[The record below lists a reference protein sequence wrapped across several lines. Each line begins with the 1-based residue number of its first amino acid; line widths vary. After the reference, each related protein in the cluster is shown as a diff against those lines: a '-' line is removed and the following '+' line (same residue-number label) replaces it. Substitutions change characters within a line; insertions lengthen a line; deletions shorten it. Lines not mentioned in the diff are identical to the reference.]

1 MAIVVLRALQ
11 PDEVPVESRPVDYG
25 VAITALCEAAELADD
40 GDLNAA
46 HGVFISRAHGRLHE
60 LAAAASELD
69 RSVAARLL
77 EAKADVEATLPLENP
92 AAADALDALIA
103 ATRTATEAVT
113 DEPAPSCEEKDG

>member
-11 PDEVPVESRPVDYG
+11 PDEQPVESRPVDYG

-46 HGVFISRAHGRLHE
+46 HGVFLSRAHGRLHE
-60 LAAAASELD
+60 LAAEASDLD
-69 RSVAARLL
+69 RAAAARLL
-77 EAKADVEATLPLENP
+77 EAKADVEATLPLEDP

-103 ATRTATEAVT
+103 ATRSAIEVVT
-113 DEPAPSCEEKDG
+113 DEPRPACEENDG